1 MRFLMC
7 PPSHFG
13 VEYVINPWMQG
24 QVHATDRG
32 TAYQQWSALH
42 AFIAKHAAV
51 DLLAAVP
58 GLPDLVFT
66 ANAAL
71 IHRGRAILSNFRCP
85 ERQPEAEFNARWF
98 TENGFTVSRLP
109 PDVFFEGAGDALL
122 DRAQPLLWMGHG
134 FRSDIHAQPHLE
146 AVTQIEVQPLRLCDP
161 RFYHL
166 DTCFCP
172 LQDGFLLYYPGA
184 FDKAGIA
191 AIEAHVPS
199 SQRLPMP
206 DSDAVEFACNAVN
219 IGSKIILNQASGYT
233 TSWLSERGFDVTRTD
248 LHEFMKAGGAA
259 KCLSLRLLED

>member
-7 PPSHFG
+7 PPSYFG

-24 QVHATDRG
+24 QVHATDLGHAR
-32 TAYQQWSALH
+32 TQWKALH
-42 AFIAKHAAV
+42 ALIAEQAQV
-51 DLLAAVP
+51 DLLPEVP

-71 IHRGRAILSNFRCP
+71 IYRGRAILSNFRCP
-85 ERQPEAEFNARWF
+85 ERQPEAAHNARWF
-98 TENGFTVSRLP
+98 AENGFTVSHLP

-134 FRSDIHAQPHLE
+134 FRSDIGALPHLAALTGLE
-146 AVTQIEVQPLRLCDP
+146 IQPLRLCDP

-172 LQDGFLLYYPGA
+172 LQAGYLLYYPGA

-191 AIEAHVPS
+191 AIEARVSP
-199 SQRLPMP
+199 SQRLALP
-206 DSDAVEFACNAVN
+206 DSDAIEFACNAVN
-219 IGSKIILNQASGYT
+219 IGWKIILNNASEST
-233 TSWLSERGFDVTRTD
+233 THWLTERGFDITKTR

-259 KCLSLRLLED
+259 KCLSLRLLEE